1 MIFVMFISV
10 LHGVR
15 KPNVAF
21 FDRIDLLLSFVPG
34 KDNVGAIF
42 RTFIN
47 AIKIHDSII
56 KNIEEN
62 QTSVDSL
69 KKDFSKKN
77 RLFQNYINAW
87 NVILPN
93 AVEYEEFKKLHLA
106 MATYDLEMSRATELK
121 NEVVSLQTLLL
132 IVLKE

>member
-121 NEVVSLQTLLL
+121 NEVVSLQILLL

>member
-34 KDNVGAIF
+34 KDNVRAIF

-132 IVLKE
+132 IILKE